1 MAQSSVFSESDSAV
15 SWGAV
20 VAGAVVAAALSLI
33 LFLLGSGLGL
43 SSISPWSRQGMDAP
57 AFGIAA
63 IIWITVTQIFAAGM
77 GGYLTGRLRV
87 KWPDVP
93 ADEVYFRD
101 TAHGF
106 LSWSVA
112 TLATAALLTTTI
124 GAIVSGGMHAATHV
138 TSSAAQTGAIAMAG
152 KRGHGAHKKAESAY
166 FVDALFRKP
175 AFNKNSEATP
185 RGMEDNA
192 PATPAAEVSR
202 ILAHAGSWE
211 SLPPEDSRY
220 LVQLVAKNTGLTEQ
234 QAEQR
239 VSELQAKAQEAE
251 TKAKAA
257 ADKAR
262 KVSIYITLW
271 LFVSLLVGAFSASLA
286 ATWGGRCRDA

>member
-1 MAQSSVFSESDSAV
+1 MAQSSVFSESASAV

-43 SSISPWSRQGMDAP
+43 SSISPWSREGIDAP

-63 IIWITVTQIFAAGM
+63 IIWITVTQILAAGM

-87 KWPDVP
+87 KWPDTP

-106 LSWSVA
+106 LAWSVA

-124 GAIVSGGMHAATHV
+124 GAIVSGGMQAATHV
-138 TSSAAQTGAIAMAG
+138 AGGAAQTGAIAMAG
-152 KRGHGAHKKAESAY
+152 KYGQGTHQQGENTY
-166 FVDALFRKP
+166 FIDALFRKN
-175 AFNKNSEATP
+175 AEEGTSD
-185 RGMEDNA
+185 RGSSA
-192 PATPAAEVSR
+192 PVAEVGR
-202 ILAHAGSWE
+202 MLAHAGSWE
-211 SLPPEDSRY
+211 SLPPEDVRY
-220 LVQLVAKNTGLTEQ
+220 LSQFVAKNTGLTQ
-234 QAEQR
+234 QEAEQR
-239 VSELQAKAQEAE
+239 VHELQAKAKDAE

-271 LFVSLLVGAFSASLA
+271 LFISLLVGAFSASLA

>member
-1 MAQSSVFSESDSAV
+1 MAQSSVFSESASAV

-20 VAGAVVAAALSLI
+20 VASAVVAAALSLI

-43 SSISPWSRQGMDAP
+43 SSISPWSREGIDAP

-63 IIWITVTQIFAAGM
+63 IIWITVTQILAAGM

-87 KWPDVP
+87 KWPDTP

-106 LSWSVA
+106 LAWSVA

-124 GAIVSGGMHAATHV
+124 GAIVSGGMQAATHV
-138 TSSAAQTGAIAMAG
+138 AGGAAQTGAITIAG
-152 KRGHGAHKKAESAY
+152 KHGHGAHQQGENTY
-166 FVDALFRKP
+166 FVDALFRKN
-175 AFNKNSEATP
+175 AEEGMSD
-185 RGMEDNA
+185 RGSSG
-192 PATPAAEVSR
+192 PVAEVSR
-202 ILAHAGSWE
+202 MLAHAGSWE
-211 SLPPEDSRY
+211 FLPPEDVRY
-220 LVQLVAKNTGLTEQ
+220 LSQLVAKNTGLTEQ
-234 QAEQR
+234 EAEQR
-239 VSELQAKAQEAE
+239 VHELQAKAKDAE

>member
-1 MAQSSVFSESDSAV
+1 MAQSSVFSESASAV

-43 SSISPWSRQGMDAP
+43 SSISPWSREGIDAP

-63 IIWITVTQIFAAGM
+63 IIWITVTQILAAGM

-87 KWPDVP
+87 KWPDTP

-106 LSWSVA
+106 LAWSAA

-124 GAIVSGGMHAATHV
+124 GAIVSGGMQAATHV
-138 TSSAAQTGAIAMAG
+138 AGGAAQTGAIAMAG
-152 KRGHGAHKKAESAY
+152 KHGHGAHQPGENTY
-166 FVDALFRKP
+166 FVDALFRK
-175 AFNKNSEATP
+175 NTEEGTSD
-185 RGMEDNA
+185 RGSSA
-192 PATPAAEVSR
+192 PVAEVSR
-202 ILAHAGSWE
+202 MLAHAGSWE
-211 SLPPEDSRY
+211 SLPPEDVRY
-220 LVQLVAKNTGLTEQ
+220 LSQLVAKNTGLTEQ
-234 QAEQR
+234 EAEQR
-239 VSELQAKAQEAE
+239 VHELQAKAKDAE

>member
-1 MAQSSVFSESDSAV
+1 MAQSSVFSESASAV

-43 SSISPWSRQGMDAP
+43 SSISPWSREGIDAP

-63 IIWITVTQIFAAGM
+63 IIWITVTQILAAGM

-87 KWPDVP
+87 KWPDTP

-106 LSWSVA
+106 LAWSVA

-124 GAIVSGGMHAATHV
+124 GAIVSGGMQAATHV
-138 TSSAAQTGAIAMAG
+138 AGGAAQTGAIAMAA
-152 KRGHGAHKKAESAY
+152 KPGHGAHQQGENTY
-166 FVDALFRKP
+166 FVDALFRK
-175 AFNKNSEATP
+175 NTEEGTSD
-185 RGMEDNA
+185 RGPSA
-192 PATPAAEVSR
+192 PIAEVSR
-202 ILAHAGSWE
+202 MLAHAGSWE
-211 SLPPEDSRY
+211 SLPPEDVRY
-220 LVQLVAKNTGLTEQ
+220 LSQLVAKNTSLTEQ
-234 QAEQR
+234 EAEQR
-239 VSELQAKAQEAE
+239 VHELQAKAKDAE

>member
-1 MAQSSVFSESDSAV
+1 MTQTNVFDETASAV

-33 LFLLGSGLGL
+33 LFLLGTGLGL
-43 SSISPWSRQGMDAP
+43 SSISPWSRQGIDAQ
-57 AFGIAA
+57 AFGFAA
-63 IIWITVTQIFAAGM
+63 IIWITVTQVVAAGM

-87 KWPDVP
+87 KWPDAA

-112 TLATAALLTTTI
+112 TLATAALLTSTI
-124 GAIVSGGMHAATHV
+124 GSIVSGGAQAAAHV
-138 TSSAAQTGAIAMAG
+138 TGEAVHTGAITMAG
-152 KRGHGAHKKAESAY
+152 KHGHGSQKKGENAY
-166 FVDALFRKP
+166 LVDALFRKP
-175 AFNKNSEATP
+175 VEGNASGGNDTSSEPPT
-185 RGMEDNA
+185 
-192 PATPAAEVSR
+192 AEVTR
-202 ILAHAGSWE
+202 ILTHAGSWDA
-211 SLPPEDSRY
+211 LPAEDARY
-220 LVQLVAKNTGLTEQ
+220 LAQLVSTHTGLTPQE
-234 QAEQR
+234 AEQR
-239 VSELQAKAQEAE
+239 VNALQAKAKEAE
-251 TKAKAA
+251 VQAKAA

>member
-1 MAQSSVFSESDSAV
+1 MAQSSVFSESASAV

-43 SSISPWSRQGMDAP
+43 SSISPWSRQGIDAP

-63 IIWITVTQIFAAGM
+63 IIWITVTQILAAGM

-87 KWPDVP
+87 KWSDTP

-124 GAIVSGGMHAATHV
+124 GAIVSGGMQAATHV
-138 TSSAAQTGAIAMAG
+138 AGGAAQTGAIAMASKHG
-152 KRGHGAHKKAESAY
+152 QGAHQQNENTY
-166 FVDALFRKP
+166 FVDALFRKNTEEGTSDR
-175 AFNKNSEATP
+175 ASA
-185 RGMEDNA
+185 A
-192 PATPAAEVSR
+192 PVAEVSR
-202 ILAHAGSWE
+202 MLAHAGSWE
-211 SLPPEDSRY
+211 SLPPEDVRY
-220 LVQLVAKNTGLTEQ
+220 LSELVAKNTGLTEQ
-234 QAEQR
+234 AAEQR
-239 VSELQAKAQEAE
+239 VHDLQAKAKDAE